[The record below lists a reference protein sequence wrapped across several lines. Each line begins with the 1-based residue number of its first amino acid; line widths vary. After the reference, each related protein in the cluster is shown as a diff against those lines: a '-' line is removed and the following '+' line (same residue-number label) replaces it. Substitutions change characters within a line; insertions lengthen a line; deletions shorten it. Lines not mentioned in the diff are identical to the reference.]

1 MKLANLPLAVLKP
14 QMDLW
19 RRRVGLPLHSNK
31 KPQLI
36 KRSESSATEI
46 SRPNSSQDH
55 TKDILGDITKEQNY
69 SRPLSAIASK
79 PATPDVLPPTQH
91 KKHPSVE
98 VTAQPSPLVKKK
110 SMKQRFSLFSRKSM
124 VVAAH

>member
-1 MKLANLPLAVLKP
+1 MKLVNLPPAVLKP
-14 QMDLW
+14 QTGLW
-19 RRRVGLPLHSNK
+19 RRRVGLPLRSNK

-36 KRSESSATEI
+36 RRSESSATEI

-55 TKDILGDITKEQNY
+55 NGDISEDITKEQNY

-79 PATPDVLPPTQH
+79 PATPDVPLPTQH

-98 VTAQPSPLVKKK
+98 VTAQPSPLIKKK